1 MSKRLDSFNFK
12 VDPGFK
18 MYFQSCL
25 NLCEYET
32 VVGDCINTRRRLY
45 ILILIYIKLLNSIV
59 THKHRSQEK
68 LSIDFFDYL

>member
-25 NLCEYET
+25 NLCEYGT
-32 VVGDCINTRRRLY
+32 VVGDCINRMKTTLY
-45 ILILIYIKLLNSIV
+45 SN
-59 THKHRSQEK
+59 
-68 LSIDFFDYL
+68 FDLYQAANQHCYP

>member
-25 NLCEYET
+25 NLCEYGT
-32 VVGDCINTRRRLY
+32 VVGDCINTMKTTLY
-45 ILILIYIKLLNSIV
+45 SNFDLY
-59 THKHRSQEK
+59 QAA
-68 LSIDFFDYL
+68 SIDTINTEVKRSC